1 MKRVNPNH
9 DPNHRSVGR
18 WMRFHSPKFSHKDN
32 NVRKYDDMEMV
43 YCRFVKIDSLEDVIR
58 KAIQKERD
66 EWRTPYWIVEAENYR
81 YDVPDDQKKYKKE
94 HITPED
100 QKTIREALAED
111 DAKYRN
117 TSLARR
123 HRYVRVPSLKRS
135 DREWVNFYRTWPWIA
150 KEVALGNERFADG
163 AKLKYIPL
171 FKQILDEEW
180 PEDLKMWSDE
190 QYEELMRKG
199 IMKPY
204 DQVIIKNL
212 ID

>member
-9 DPNHRSVGR
+9 DPHHRSLGR
-18 WMRFHSPKFSHKDN
+18 WMRFHSPKFPHKDN
-32 NVRKYDDMEMV
+32 DVRRYDDIKKAYGNWIE
-43 YCRFVKIDSLEDVIR
+43 RESLEDVIR
-58 KAIQKERD
+58 KAIREERD
-66 EWRTPYWIVEAENYR
+66 EWRTPYWIVEAEDYR

-94 HITPED
+94 HFTPED
-100 QKTIREALAED
+100 KQTIREALAED
-111 DAKYRN
+111 DAKYRS

-135 DREWVNFYRTWPWIA
+135 GREWVNFYRTWPWIA

-180 PEDLKMWSDE
+180 PEDLKMWTDE

>member
-18 WMRFHSPKFSHKDN
+18 WMRFHSPKFPHKDN
-32 NVRKYDDMEMV
+32 DVRKYDDMEMV
-43 YCRFVKIDSLEDVIR
+43 HCRFVKRDSLEDVIR

-123 HRYVRVPSLKRS
+123 QRYVRVPSLKRS

-180 PEDLKMWSDE
+180 PEDLKMWTDE
-190 QYEELMRKG
+190 QYEDLMRRG